1 MKLSVVVPAHD
12 EEGSVAATVTGIV
25 AALSNAGI
33 EYEVIVVDDG
43 SSDGT
48 AAAVDAISRA
58 DARVRCVPSH
68 HPRGFGYAVRS
79 GLDLFSGDAVAIMM
93 ADGSDDP
100 RDLVRYHALLE
111 EGYDC
116 AFGSRFMRGSTVV
129 GYPWLK
135 LAINRVVNAGIRI
148 LFRTGYNDTTNAF
161 KAYRREVIETVAPL
175 VSNHFNLTVEIPLK
189 ASVRGH
195 SFGVIPIGWRNRS
208 SGRSKLSLREM
219 GSRYLFIVLYVF
231 LEAHLSC
238 GDYRR
243 SGAGASRRR
252 RQAFRLSKR
261 SVPVDAPPDRIA
273 VR

>member
-1 MKLSVVVPAHD
+1 VKLSVVVPAHN
-12 EEGSVAATVTGIV
+12 EEGSVAETVGGVIS
-25 AALSNAGI
+25 ALAGAGI

-43 SSDGT
+43 SADAT
-48 AAAVDAISRA
+48 AAAVETI
-58 DARVRCVPSH
+58 ARTDGNVRCIPSH
-68 HPRGFGYAVRS
+68 YPRGFGYAVRS
-79 GLDLFSGDAVAIMM
+79 GLDVFTGEAVAIVM

-100 RDLVRYHALLE
+100 ADLVRYHALLE
-111 EGYDC
+111 QGYDC

-129 GYPWLK
+129 DYPWVK
-135 LAINRVVNAGIRI
+135 LVINRMVNFGIRV
-148 LFRTGYNDTTNAF
+148 LFRTGFNDTTNAF
-161 KAYRREVIETVAPL
+161 KAYRREVIETVSPL
-175 VSNHFNLTVEIPLK
+175 LSNHFNLTVEIPLK

-195 SFGVIPIGWRNRS
+195 SFGVIPISWRNRS

-243 SGAGASRRR
+243 NGAGSAWRRANRVGEPEQGAQVERRR
-252 RQAFRLSKR
+252 K
-261 SVPVDAPPDRIA
+261 RIA